1 VEAAL
6 PLRALSLPAAA
17 FRELV
22 DAEPALARRLA
33 ALLTSRLRQA
43 QSEWA
48 LLANGPEEADP
59 LALLTPAEQRV
70 ALLVADGLSN
80 AQIAEQLVLSR
91 HTVDS
96 HVKHALAKLGVRN
109 RVELATVVSR
119 G

>member
-1 VEAAL
+1 VEAAG
-6 PLRALSLPAAA
+6 PLRALSLPATA
-17 FRELV
+17 FRALV
-22 DAEPALARRLA
+22 DAEPAVARRLA

-59 LALLTPAEQRV
+59 LARLTPAEQRV

-80 AQIAEQLVLSR
+80 AQIADRLVLSR

-109 RVELATVVSR
+109 RVALATVVSR